1 MLLPGVRYPNRRA
14 LASGDLDTPGGGCYL
29 SRAYL
34 TGGRPLYDPT
44 LWPHIGPYLQAFN
57 EVMENTGLPNAT
69 VSIPLTAVLVLLFS
83 WILLRLVHR
92 RRKIEA
98 TIERRKAAGEPV
110 EEAAAEAIEEEP
122 VEEEV
127 EAEEIVEELEEGEEA
142 LSDEQIE
149 AELAAEAL
157 EAEAEDVE
165 PEPEPVVEVVPPPP
179 PPPVEEKPKLSLF
192 ARLKQ
197 GLAKTAGGLVGRI
210 DSVLRGRKIDQ
221 DLFDELEEV
230 LFTADLGPTTAD
242 KLLTAVQD
250 RVREEKIEDAMLIHD
265 LLKEEMGKILE
276 PIAKPLEVVDGK
288 PYVIM
293 VVGVNGVG
301 KTTTIGKIASKLTHD
316 GKSVIMGAADT
327 FRAAADEQL
336 TIWAER
342 VDAEIIRQKSGAD
355 PSAVAYDAV
364 QAAVNRAVDVVIV
377 DTAGRLHTKHNLMEE
392 LKKIKRVMDKVHPGS
407 PHEVLLVLDAN
418 TGQNG
423 IAQAK
428 SFNEALG
435 LTGIIL
441 TKLDG
446 TAKGGC
452 IVGISDELQVPIRF
466 IGIGEQIDDLR
477 PFVAQDFVNALF
489 DREG

>member
-1 MLLPGVRYPNRRA
+1 
-14 LASGDLDTPGGGCYL
+14 
-29 SRAYL
+29 
-34 TGGRPLYDPT
+34 LYDPT
-44 LWPHIGPYLQAFN
+44 LWPHLGPYLQAFN

-69 VSIPLTAVLVLLFS
+69 VSIPLTAVLALLFS

-92 RRKIEA
+92 RRKLEVA
-98 TIERRKAAGEPV
+98 VERRKAAGAPV
-110 EEAAAEAIEEEP
+110 EEAAAAAAVEEP

-127 EAEEIVEELEEGEEA
+127 EAEEIVEEPAEGEEA

-157 EAEAEDVE
+157 AAEAEAIEPEPE
-165 PEPEPVVEVVPPPP
+165 PEPEPVVEVALPPPP
-179 PPPVEEKPKLSLF
+179 PAEAKPKLSLF
-192 ARLKQ
+192 ARLKM

-242 KLLTAVQD
+242 KLLSAVQE

-265 LLKEEMGKILE
+265 LLKEEMGKILD

-301 KTTTIGKIASKLTHD
+301 KTTTIGKIASKLTHE

-336 TIWAER
+336 SIWAER
-342 VDAEIIRQKSGAD
+342 VGAEIIRQKSGAD

-364 QAAVNRAVDVVIV
+364 QAALNRAVDVVIV

-392 LKKIKRVMDKVHPGS
+392 LKKIQRVMHKVHPGS

-489 DREG
+489 DREN

>member
-1 MLLPGVRYPNRRA
+1 M
-14 LASGDLDTPGGGCYL
+14 
-29 SRAYL
+29 
-34 TGGRPLYDPT
+34 YDPT

-288 PYVIM
+288 FYVIM

-342 VDAEIIRQKSGAD
+342 VGAEIIRQKSGAD

>member
-1 MLLPGVRYPNRRA
+1 M
-14 LASGDLDTPGGGCYL
+14 
-29 SRAYL
+29 
-34 TGGRPLYDPT
+34 YDPT

-342 VDAEIIRQKSGAD
+342 VGAEIIRQKSGAD